1 MKSRLTV
8 DEYNALIKKIGNSY
22 MPEEKKK
29 PKLSLRQIFFL
40 KNKFKKTSK

>member
-1 MKSRLTV
+1 MKSRLTI

-29 PKLSLRQIFFL
+29 PKLSLKQIFFL
-40 KNKFKKTSK
+40 KKKFNK

>member
-1 MKSRLTV
+1 MKSRLSV

-29 PKLSLRQIFFL
+29 PKLSFA
-40 KNKFKKTSK
+40 KFSF

>member
-1 MKSRLTV
+1 MGYQRLTV

-29 PKLSLRQIFFL
+29 RNLH
-40 KNKFKKTSK
+40 